1 MTLPEHEFFMH
12 QAAELARENV
22 LQGRGGPF
30 GAVVVR
36 DGKIVGRGANL
47 VTSTN
52 DPTAHAEVTAIRHAC
67 RELKT
72 FTLVGCEIY
81 TSCEPCPMCLAAI
94 YWARLDKIFF
104 ANTRHDAARIGFDD
118 NHLYHEMTLELD
130 QRSTPITLIASASAA
145 STFDLWAAK
154 TDKIPY

>member
-1 MTLPEHEFFMH
+1 MDE
-12 QAAELARENV
+12 AAELARENV
-22 LQGRGGPF
+22 LHGRGGPF
-30 GAVVVR
+30 GAVIVR
-36 DGKIVGRGANL
+36 ESKIVGRGTNL

-72 FTLVGCEIY
+72 FTLSGCEIY

-118 NHLYHEMTLELD
+118 NHLYQEMTLELE
-130 QRSTPITLIASASAA
+130 QRSTPITPIASPAA
-145 STFDLWAAK
+145 VSTFDLWVAK